1 MEGLS
6 IPEIFPPKNNMN
18 ILRKQS
24 LQSDEYFDSAS
35 RPSPIVEEILA
46 LIKYRELVYQFVS
59 RSIKTRYKRSV
70 LGVFWTLLNPLLTMI
85 VLTII
90 FSQVFRFS
98 VDNYPIYVLCGLV
111 IWNFYSNATSGAM
124 SDMLWSGSLLG
135 RIYMPKSVFAVSA
148 IGTGLINLL
157 ISLIPVFIIALVL
170 RVQITPAI
178 LVMPFSVFLLAIFSL
193 GFGLAISTAAV
204 FFGDMEPVYNVLLM
218 IWFYATPIIYP
229 IDVIPEQF
237 QWLIRFNPLFYFL
250 TIFREPLYNGTV
262 PDLSFWVIS
271 SLLALGMLVIGA
283 YTFTSRTNEYAY
295 RI

>member
-1 MEGLS
+1 
-6 IPEIFPPKNNMN
+6 
-18 ILRKQS
+18 
-24 LQSDEYFDSAS
+24 
-35 RPSPIVEEILA
+35 
-46 LIKYRELVYQFVS
+46 
-59 RSIKTRYKRSV
+59 V

-193 GFGLAISTAAV
+193 GFGLTISTTAV

>member
-1 MEGLS
+1 M
-6 IPEIFPPKNNMN
+6 NN
-18 ILRKQS
+18 LQKQS

-135 RIYMPKSVFAVSA
+135 RIYIPKSVFAVSA

-193 GFGLAISTAAV
+193 GFGLTISTAAV

>member
-1 MEGLS
+1 
-6 IPEIFPPKNNMN
+6 MN

-193 GFGLAISTAAV
+193 GFGLTISTAAV